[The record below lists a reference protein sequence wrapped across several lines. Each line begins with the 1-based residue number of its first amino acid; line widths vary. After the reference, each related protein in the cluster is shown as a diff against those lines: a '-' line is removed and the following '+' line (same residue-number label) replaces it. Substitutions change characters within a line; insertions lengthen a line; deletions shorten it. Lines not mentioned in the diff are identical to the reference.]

1 MRINEEVLH
10 LSEELIE
17 REKLNKS
24 LKILYTYFKR
34 FLIRCIDIL
43 GALVGLIICIPL
55 TVVVAVK
62 NHQNKDFGPI
72 FFVQERIGKNGKR
85 FKMFKYRTMVV
96 GADDIL
102 FKYLEEN
109 PEAKEEYRIYKKLK
123 NDPRITKFGE
133 KLRKTSLDEFPQF
146 INVLMGDMTLVG
158 PRPYL
163 PREIED
169 MGEYY
174 EKIVTVKPGLTG
186 LWQISGR
193 SDVEFDNRLDLDVQ
207 YTKKR
212 TIKNDMKILLI
223 TVLITLKRKGA
234 I

>member
-1 MRINEEVLH
+1 
-10 LSEELIE
+10 
-17 REKLNKS
+17 
-24 LKILYTYFKR
+24 
-34 FLIRCIDIL
+34 
-43 GALVGLIICIPL
+43 
-55 TVVVAVK
+55 
-62 NHQNKDFGPI
+62 
-72 FFVQERIGKNGKR
+72 
-85 FKMFKYRTMVV
+85 
-96 GADDIL
+96 
-102 FKYLEEN
+102 
-109 PEAKEEYRIYKKLK
+109 
-123 NDPRITKFGE
+123 
-133 KLRKTSLDEFPQF
+133 
-146 INVLMGDMTLVG
+146 
-158 PRPYL
+158 
-163 PREIED
+163 

>member
-34 FLIRCIDIL
+34 FLIRCIDII

-109 PEAKEEYRIYKKLK
+109 PNIKLLTQYANSFTDSAKGKAIAQNMIKDNADIIRYFIVL
-123 NDPRITKFGE
+123 
-133 KLRKTSLDEFPQF
+133 SLMFQF
-146 INVLMGDMTLVG
+146 ITPLLNIWIPTDSVFNISKFTDMFFMGFVSKYSQTSIIYYIL
-158 PRPYL
+158 YNKQSFLISL
-163 PREIED
+163 PSLPTTMLIL
-169 MGEYY
+169 YY
-174 EKIVTVKPGLTG
+174 
-186 LWQISGR
+186 W
-193 SDVEFDNRLDLDVQ
+193 
-207 YTKKR
+207 
-212 TIKNDMKILLI
+212 
-223 TVLITLKRKGA
+223 
-234 I
+234 